1 MTQWSAEQRAG
12 SSKCQICWWRQTKL
26 REELKRSHV
35 VMLSWVSSF
44 LLCVGSPVQ
53 ALHVLPRLHGF
64 SQRSPPSAYSPKNMH
79 PRQIGLCG
87 ETRVP
92 TNSRMQKKKRLFVWD
107 PTESVLTVQRQTYQR
122 LATGGGVRK
131 GDKDKERKWEESGDQ
146 GKGWEWDTGKKKK
159 KKNGTEKAGK
169 QGQQEKLGSTTLS
182 K

>member
-26 REELKRSHV
+26 CEELKRSHV

-53 ALHVLPRLHGF
+53 ALRVLLRLHGF

-87 ETRVP
+87 ETRQTP
-92 TNSRMQKKKRLFVWD
+92 GCRKKRLFVSD
-107 PTESVLTVQRQTYQR
+107 PTESVLTVQRQTNQR

-146 GKGWEWDTGKKKK
+146 GMGWERDTGKKKK
-159 KKNGTEKAGK
+159 KKKM
-169 QGQQEKLGSTTLS
+169 GQKRQEK
-182 K
+182 KDRKKN